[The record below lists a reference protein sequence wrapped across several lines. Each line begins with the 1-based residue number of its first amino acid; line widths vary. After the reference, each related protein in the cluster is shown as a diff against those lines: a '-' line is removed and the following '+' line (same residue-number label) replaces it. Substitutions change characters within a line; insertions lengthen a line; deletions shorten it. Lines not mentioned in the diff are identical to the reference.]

1 MLKCMSKYMLV
12 DFKKAIGLSKPS
24 DSKYHRGFKIF
35 SGGAGGNRT
44 PVRKPSAGSSTYLAM
59 LFMFNFY
66 FTNKQANIKASYLK
80 FKKLLSNPII
90 SESLFMT
97 L

>member
-1 MLKCMSKYMLV
+1 LAST
-12 DFKKAIGLSKPS
+12 
-24 DSKYHRGFKIF
+24 RGVPATARR
-35 SGGAGGNRT
+35 SAAWVNGAGGGNRT

-80 FKKLLSNPII
+80 FKKLLSSPII

>member
-1 MLKCMSKYMLV
+1 MSKCMLV
-12 DFKKAIGLSKPS
+12 DFKKVIYLSKPS
-24 DSKYHRGFKIF
+24 NRKHYKGFKIF

-66 FTNKQANIKASYLK
+66 FTNKQANIKASYLM
-80 FKKLLSNPII
+80 FKKLLSSPII

>member
-1 MLKCMSKYMLV
+1 MLKYLYMYLYINILLELKTKNPLKSWV
-12 DFKKAIGLSKPS
+12 YSYKN
-24 DSKYHRGFKIF
+24 
-35 SGGAGGNRT
+35 GGAGGNRT

-80 FKKLLSNPII
+80 FKKLLSSPII

>member
-1 MLKCMSKYMLV
+1 MTNKT
-12 DFKKAIGLSKPS
+12 KPLYIKVY
-24 DSKYHRGFKIF
+24 DCIN
-35 SGGAGGNRT
+35 GGAGGNRT

-80 FKKLLSNPII
+80 FKKLLSSPII

>member
-1 MLKCMSKYMLV
+1 MPNRLRMTILGALEKL
-12 DFKKAIGLSKPS
+12 KPS
-24 DSKYHRGFKIF
+24 DRKGFRCLN
-35 SGGAGGNRT
+35 GGAGGNRT

-80 FKKLLSNPII
+80 FKKLLSSPII

>member
-1 MLKCMSKYMLV
+1 MPNRLRVRLRMTILGTLEKL
-12 DFKKAIGLSKPS
+12 KPS
-24 DSKYHRGFKIF
+24 NIKGSRCCC
-35 SGGAGGNRT
+35 GGAGGNRT

-66 FTNKQANIKASYLK
+66 FTNKQANVKASYLK
-80 FKKLLSNPII
+80 FKKLLSSPII

>member
-1 MLKCMSKYMLV
+1 MPNRLRMTILGALEKL
-12 DFKKAIGLSKPS
+12 KPS
-24 DSKYHRGFKIF
+24 NIKGSRCCY
-35 SGGAGGNRT
+35 GGAGGNRT

-80 FKKLLSNPII
+80 FKKLLSSPII

>member
-1 MLKCMSKYMLV
+1 MYIRLTILYTLDKLE
-12 DFKKAIGLSKPS
+12 PS
-24 DSKYHRGFKIF
+24 DNKGSKWCY
-35 SGGAGGNRT
+35 GGAGGNRT

-66 FTNKQANIKASYLK
+66 FTNKQANVKASYLK
-80 FKKLLSNPII
+80 FKKLLSSPII

>member
-1 MLKCMSKYMLV
+1 MYIRLTFLYTLDKLE
-12 DFKKAIGLSKPS
+12 PS
-24 DSKYHRGFKIF
+24 DNKGSKWCY
-35 SGGAGGNRT
+35 GGAGGNRT

-66 FTNKQANIKASYLK
+66 FTNKQANVKASYLK
-80 FKKLLSNPII
+80 FKKLLSSPII

>member
-1 MLKCMSKYMLV
+1 MIRNEY
-12 DFKKAIGLSKPS
+12 
-24 DSKYHRGFKIF
+24 
-35 SGGAGGNRT
+35 GGAGGNRT
-44 PVRKPSAGSSTYLAM
+44 PVRKPSTGSSTYLAM
-59 LFMFNFY
+59 LFIFNFY
-66 FTNKQANIKASYLK
+66 FTNKQANVKASYLK

>member
-1 MLKCMSKYMLV
+1 MYIRLTILYTLDKLE
-12 DFKKAIGLSKPS
+12 PS
-24 DSKYHRGFKIF
+24 DNKGSKWCY
-35 SGGAGGNRT
+35 GGAGGNRT

>member
-1 MLKCMSKYMLV
+1 MSNYMLV
-12 DFKKAIGLSKPS
+12 DFKKAINISKPS
-24 DSKYHRGFKIF
+24 DRKHYKGFKIF

-44 PVRKPSAGSSTYLAM
+44 PVRKPSAGSSTYLAI

-66 FTNKQANIKASYLK
+66 FTNKQASVKASYLK
-80 FKKLLSNPII
+80 FKKLLSSPII

>member
-1 MLKCMSKYMLV
+1 MSKCMLV
-12 DFKKAIGLSKPS
+12 DFKKVNDISKPS
-24 DSKYHRGFKIF
+24 DSKHYKGFKIF

>member
-1 MLKCMSKYMLV
+1 MYIRLTILYTLDKLE
-12 DFKKAIGLSKPS
+12 PS
-24 DSKYHRGFKIF
+24 DNKGSKWCY
-35 SGGAGGNRT
+35 GGAGGNRT

-80 FKKLLSNPII
+80 FKKLLSSPII

>member
-1 MLKCMSKYMLV
+1 MLADS
-12 DFKKAIGLSKPS
+12 KKAVDLSKPS
-24 DSKYHRGFKIF
+24 DSRRYRGFKIF

-80 FKKLLSNPII
+80 FKKLLSSPII

>member
-1 MLKCMSKYMLV
+1 MTILGNLEKL
-12 DFKKAIGLSKPS
+12 KPS
-24 DSKYHRGFKIF
+24 DIKGSRWCY
-35 SGGAGGNRT
+35 GGAGGNRT

-80 FKKLLSNPII
+80 FKKLLSSPII

>member
-1 MLKCMSKYMLV
+1 MSKCMLV
-12 DFKKAIGLSKPS
+12 DFKKVIDISKPS
-24 DSKYHRGFKIF
+24 DNKRYKGFKIF

-80 FKKLLSNPII
+80 FKKLLSSPII

>member
-1 MLKCMSKYMLV
+1 MNWHMNLYFQRVDVKKPLRIKGLVLK
-12 DFKKAIGLSKPS
+12 I
-24 DSKYHRGFKIF
+24 
-35 SGGAGGNRT
+35 GGAGGNRT
-44 PVRKPSAGSSTYLAM
+44 PVRKPSAGSSTYLAV

-80 FKKLLSNPII
+80 FKKLLSSPII

>member
-1 MLKCMSKYMLV
+1 M
-12 DFKKAIGLSKPS
+12 KKEPFWLFFLNIYL
-24 DSKYHRGFKIF
+24 I
-35 SGGAGGNRT
+35 GGAGGNRT